1 MISRNLIT
9 TINAKDISTLDVTNA
24 DITADPRCAG
34 LALSVKTSKM
44 FMLKN
49 SSIVG
54 TYGAIQISGTA
65 SSPAQAMIIDTT
77 VSNSGIASTVDSGP
91 AILTIIGGKIFNN
104 MSASQF
110 RDGKVTLKN
119 VRIEANGGNGS
130 SAIYVSGS
138 SAQSLASLVMRGCTV
153 VNNRYGIAMFDYSA
167 ADLGTDADPG
177 NNVFQDNQLAGVTLG
192 GIAGPQLVNAVGNTW
207 NPMTQ
212 GSDALGKYP
221 VPGTVAGPIQQATGN
236 NYDMWA
242 GLSLRR

>member
-1 MISRNLIT
+1 
-9 TINAKDISTLDVTNA
+9 
-24 DITADPRCAG
+24 
-34 LALSVKTSKM
+34 
-44 FMLKN
+44 
-49 SSIVG
+49 
-54 TYGAIQISGTA
+54 
-65 SSPAQAMIIDTT
+65 
-77 VSNSGIASTVDSGP
+77 
-91 AILTIIGGKIFNN
+91 
-104 MSASQF
+104 
-110 RDGKVTLKN
+110 
-119 VRIEANGGNGS
+119 
-130 SAIYVSGS
+130 
-138 SAQSLASLVMRGCTV
+138 MRGCTV